1 MPLILCKKSK
11 KSNEAFL
18 RKLQK
23 TLFLGIFEHIL
34 RCTCGAATFFK
45 NPAPSLF
52 CNYGPLPPYQKS
64 EKTDERFLRKRYY
77 RRTNGRTNG
86 WTNGRTNGHEF
97 IGPSA
102 NAGVQQ
108 SELECTTARLNINK
122 AMQNNQLPY

>member
-23 TLFLGIFEHIL
+23 TLFLGIFEHIS

-52 CNYGPLPPYQKS
+52 CNHGPLPPYQKS
-64 EKTDERFLRKRYY
+64 EKTVERFLRKRCY
-77 RRTNGRTNG
+77 GRTD
-86 WTNGRTNGHEF
+86 GRTDEPEGEQPDF
-97 IGPSA
+97 LVGQAMRQIKGLIG
-102 NAGVQQ
+102 
-108 SELECTTARLNINK
+108 L
-122 AMQNNQLPY
+122 